1 MGKTHWGPPANNFD
15 QASKEELYQLKSNI
29 RELHRHAV
37 LTNQDND
44 LGDNKIQSSSQ
55 PENDN
60 DLTNKGYVDQSIET
74 KFQNVVGFI
83 NSVSDKVDGVAASQE
98 EELKKMDEKFVATLR
113 RSTEAQTLANEA
125 KETAAL
131 LNTDFQNVRDSNA
144 ALTTQVNDLSTQV
157 FGLISPSNQNILES
171 SFRVLQFSNDSSLV
185 EGEFNFFRPGNYSY
199 IPYEITITCV
209 RLFFGRNTA
218 NKDYSVELALEV
230 AGREISSFPIE
241 LKTLQTFDG
250 TDNRMLSTEAIW
262 FQTIVLERQTRLKI
276 RTKKFRVT
284 DSLYLET
291 PNLPQNDGY
300 YCTIYLYY

>member
-44 LGDNKIQSSSQ
+44 LGDKKIQSSSQ

-83 NSVSDKVDGVAASQE
+83 NSVSDKVDSVAASQE

-125 KETAAL
+125 KETTAL
-131 LNTDFQNVRDSNA
+131 LTNDFQNVRDSNA

-157 FGLISPSNQNILES
+157 FGLISQRSGQSPSTPSSVRRAEPYDSVGPPADQNILES

-241 LKTLQTFDG
+241 LKTLQTYD
-250 TDNRMLSTEAIW
+250 RY
-262 FQTIVLERQTRLKI
+262 RQYECYPLKPFGS
-276 RTKKFRVT
+276 KPLF
-284 DSLYLET
+284 
-291 PNLPQNDGY
+291 
-300 YCTIYLYY
+300 